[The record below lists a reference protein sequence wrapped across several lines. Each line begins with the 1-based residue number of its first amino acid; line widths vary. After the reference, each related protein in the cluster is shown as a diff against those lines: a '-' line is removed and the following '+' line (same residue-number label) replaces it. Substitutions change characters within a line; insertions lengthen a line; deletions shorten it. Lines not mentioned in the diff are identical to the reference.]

1 MLSAREESPYF
12 VLKARA
18 EMPRFFA
25 VAQNDSNRG
34 LGGNLVWTGRDA
46 AR

>member
-25 VAQNDSNRG
+25 GAQNDGTRSRG
-34 LGGNLVWTGRDA
+34 LQLRLDRVDA
-46 AR
+46 PR